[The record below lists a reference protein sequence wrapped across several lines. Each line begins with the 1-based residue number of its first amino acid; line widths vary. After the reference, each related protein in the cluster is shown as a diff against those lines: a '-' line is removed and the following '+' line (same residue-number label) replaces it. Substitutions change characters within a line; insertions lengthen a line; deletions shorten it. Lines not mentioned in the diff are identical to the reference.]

1 VADYGLDRA
10 MTLLQL
16 QQELIEWQQQ
26 EIVRLR
32 LERDAAL
39 QVKWALTNLV
49 AGIDDMKFRLN
60 VLVPV

>member
-1 VADYGLDRA
+1 